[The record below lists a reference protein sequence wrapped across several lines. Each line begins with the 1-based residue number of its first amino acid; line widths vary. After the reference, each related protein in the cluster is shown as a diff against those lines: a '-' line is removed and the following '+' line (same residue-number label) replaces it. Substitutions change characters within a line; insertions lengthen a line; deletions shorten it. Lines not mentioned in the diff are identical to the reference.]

1 MGYSVA
7 MISPASALLS
17 LALALALSPQ
27 AANAQ
32 AVLPD
37 ISVESVELGGNA
49 ELVVKSDRKAAEVY
63 LDYFKRGTAPLT
75 LGSLSPGPHLLV
87 LRSEGYYDLS
97 LQLNLAPNTRTTIT
111 GYLELITG
119 YLSVEAEPP
128 WAELII
134 DGDGY
139 RQGILLLPAGLRS
152 VRIQA
157 FGYKSQDFTVFIP
170 VKLMA
175 TLRAS
180 LERAPFEIESYNLS
194 AERFNPRNSG
204 LKGSVRLGFRVS
216 APGRAEAKVLAADG
230 QALREWKLGPFSDWE
245 QALSWD
251 GRDAD
256 GQILPDGEYSL
267 IMQAR
272 PEPGIEALQDVYYYE
287 RTLRID
293 STLVVTPAGRHG
305 VLPGSILS
313 PDAFTMPDSSLNLSI
328 GAVFSGQGAEE
339 GYAGVRGG
347 VELSLGLSLEGSVDL
362 GLGARASAGDEAGV
376 ALAGLR
382 YAFALP
388 RPLGAALALDGGLS
402 ASNGASPSWLRLA
415 APLGLGGRFLNL
427 SLAPELGLYW
437 ADANYARAGLS
448 AALTVSGYA
457 LGASLSARAQS
468 RNLDEGLAAAWPL
481 ELAAELRVL
490 PPGLPLSFT
499 LFGLMGLS
507 PEPGSWKAGLT
518 LSGGF

>member
-7 MISPASALLS
+7 MKSPAPAVLA

-27 AANAQ
+27 ALCAQ
-32 AVLPD
+32 AALPD

-49 ELVVKSDRKAAEVY
+49 ELVVESDRKATAVY
-63 LDYFKRGTAPLT
+63 LDYFRRGSAPLT
-75 LGSLSPGPHLLV
+75 LESLSPGPHLLV

-111 GYLELITG
+111 AYLELITG
-119 YLSVEAEPP
+119 YLSVEAEPS

-134 DGDGY
+134 DGDSYG
-139 RQGILLLPAGLRS
+139 QGILLLPAGLRS
-152 VRIQA
+152 VRVQA
-157 FGYKSQDFTVFIP
+157 FGYKSQDFSVFIP
-170 VKLMA
+170 EKLMA

-180 LERAPFEIESYNLS
+180 LERAPFEVESYALS

-216 APGRAEAKVLAADG
+216 APGRAEAKIFAADG

-251 GRDAD
+251 GRDAA
-256 GQILPDGEYSL
+256 GHILPDGEYRL
-267 IMQAR
+267 VLQAR
-272 PEPGIEALQDVYYYE
+272 PEPGTDTLQDVYDYE
-287 RTLRID
+287 RALRID
-293 STLVVTPAGRHG
+293 STLVVTPSGRYG
-305 VLPGSILS
+305 ALPGSVLS
-313 PDAFTMPDSSLNLSI
+313 PDAFTVPDSSLSVSI

-339 GYAGVRGG
+339 SYAGVRGG

-402 ASNGASPSWLRLA
+402 ASSGASPSWLRLA

-437 ADANYARAGLS
+437 ADGNYARAGLS

-468 RNLDEGLAAAWPL
+468 RNLDEGLAASWPL
-481 ELAAELRVL
+481 ELAAELRIL
-490 PPGLPLSFT
+490 PAGLPLSFT
-499 LFGLMGLS
+499 LFGLVSLN
-507 PEPGSWKAGLT
+507 PEPNSWKAGLA